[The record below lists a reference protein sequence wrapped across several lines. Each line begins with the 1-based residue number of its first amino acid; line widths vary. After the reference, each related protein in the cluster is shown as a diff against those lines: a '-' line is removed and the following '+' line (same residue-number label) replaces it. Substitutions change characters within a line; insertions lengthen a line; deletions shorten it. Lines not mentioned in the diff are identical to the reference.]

1 MLVQDLNMN
10 LTRYAFAMTLLILLD
25 GNFLQHF
32 WLLSSMNSLST
43 LQRFFIG
50 KDTRSFPDGSCMKS
64 LSEFRIM
71 NVFCILIE
79 TLFLGKEQFCNKQ
92 NKQKPIHFCIYLDI
106 ICHLFQMTRMYRLLF
121 ILFINKLHS
130 RSNNF
135 KQFYR

>member
-1 MLVQDLNMN
+1 MLVQDMNMN
-10 LTRYAFAMTLLILLD
+10 LNVMHLL
-25 GNFLQHF
+25 
-32 WLLSSMNSLST
+32 WLYSFCLMGIFFNIFDFSHPWYSLST

-79 TLFLGKEQFCNKQ
+79 MLFLGKEQFCNKQ
-92 NKQKPIHFCIYLDI
+92 NKQKPINFCIYLDI

>member
-106 ICHLFQMTRMYRLLF
+106 ICHLFQMTRMCRLLF

>member
-1 MLVQDLNMN
+1 MLVQDMNMN